1 MSLRSNGSSGTVTAV
16 TVLSAHSH
24 YVAITI
30 YNYNALYAQI
40 YRFFKRKLYEKSR
53 ALNSYLLASQHISVV
68 LRPYPFH
75 YWKTK
80 RNISCHSI

>member
-16 TVLSAHSH
+16 TVLSGRFI
-24 YVAITI
+24 VAITI

-40 YRFFKRKLYEKSR
+40 YRFLKRELYEKSR
-53 ALNSYLLASQHISVV
+53 ALNAYLLASQHISVV

-80 RNISCHSI
+80 RNILCHSI